1 LKKYLNGWEGSRLPW
16 VLLSVFLL
24 GGMALR
30 LYQLGKFG
38 FWTDELLHVIGAKS
52 LLESGVAAVPGKGE
66 YTRAYP
72 ITILTAMMFKLFGES
87 EAIARLP
94 FVVINILFVLIGF
107 IFVSKMFDKKIALI
121 FSFFMAFSPFEMQM
135 SRECRMY
142 TTFQLLYF
150 TGAMTFL
157 AGMEPDVFRSFRR
170 LNAFKRIDEN
180 FDINLFYLLISL
192 ALFLLS
198 VYFHPLSFNFVF
210 TALVYS
216 LLMAFVV
223 STSVGILEAAKSKY
237 SLLLLL
243 LVCVA
248 FSGLSIY
255 IYVYSP
261 NIADEI
267 FDIAFTLPEWAEDTN
282 AFSYYWDYF
291 VNAYPFFIYSYML
304 SIFFAIRKYGK
315 RGIFLF
321 ASFLPILFMHSF
333 VYTGRISERYLFYV
347 FPFFAL
353 GSSFIVCMIFD
364 YLLEVLDAEYSERGY
379 ISAILLLF
387 CLVPAVYLIGKP
399 WMNEAR
405 KIHNKYSWNDWKSVS
420 KELKAIPD
428 DSVVI
433 ATRINTVYYYLGRMP
448 DYNVRKS
455 MFEISAKEVRSGNLD
470 FSLHLILDLPTL
482 IDKVKSSKDVY
493 FLADRWSFNLPG
505 YLDKEMREFI
515 TANFVQVKHGGSNN
529 IIILRHNGQR

>member
-1 LKKYLNGWEGSRLPW
+1 MPW
-16 VLLSVFLL
+16 ILLSVFLM

-52 LLESGVAAVPGKGE
+52 LLENGVAAVPGKGE
-66 YTRAYP
+66 YTRVYP
-72 ITILTAMMFKLFGES
+72 ITMLTAMMFKLFGES
-87 EAIARLP
+87 EAVARLP
-94 FVVINILFVLIGF
+94 FVMINVLFVLVGF
-107 IFVSKMFDKKIALI
+107 IFVTKMFDRKIALI
-121 FSFFMAFSPFEMQM
+121 FSFIMAFSPFEIKM

-150 TGAMTFL
+150 SGAITFL

-170 LNAFKRIDEN
+170 LNIFKRIDEI
-180 FDINLFYLLISL
+180 FDVNLFFLLISL

-198 VYFHPLSFNFVF
+198 AYFHPLSFNFIF

-216 LLMAFVV
+216 LLMALVV
-223 STSVGILEAAKSKY
+223 SASGGILEAAKSKY
-237 SLLLLL
+237 FLLFLLICL
-243 LVCVA
+243 A

-267 FDIAFTLPEWAEDTN
+267 FNTAFTLPEWAEDIN

-291 VNAYPFFIYSYML
+291 VNDYPFFLYSYML
-304 SIFFAIRKYGK
+304 SIFIAIRKYGK
-315 RGIFLF
+315 RGLFLL

-333 VYTGRISERYLFYV
+333 VYTGRISERYIFYI

-353 GSSFIVCMIFD
+353 GSSFVVCMIFD
-364 YLLEVLDAEYSERGY
+364 HLWEVLDAEYSERRY

-387 CLVPAVYLIGKP
+387 CLLPAVYLIGKP

-405 KIHNKYSWNDWKSVS
+405 KIHNLYSWSDWKSVS
-420 KELKAIPD
+420 KELRAIPE

-455 MFEISAKEVRSGNLD
+455 MFEISEKEVRSGDMDL
-470 FSLHLILDLPTL
+470 SLHFIMDLPSL
-482 IDKVKSSKDVY
+482 MDKVKSSRDVY

-515 TANFVQVKHGGSNN
+515 KVNFVPVKHGGNNN
-529 IIILRHNGQR
+529 IFILRYDGSR